1 MGTTIKYAKRILG
14 MMLTAMLMA
23 CLGFASAIQ
32 TSAAAAGDHLK
43 LATELSFVE
52 ILLIVIIVILVI
64 ALIAGG
70 IIFFVVLNKK
80 KETPGQQ
87 NVPMS
92 NYPVQQPMQQ
102 QNPPYAAPQPYQSP
116 QPQAPMNNPAPMPMQ
131 NNGFNN
137 PVVNNPR
144 TGNLRTN
151 NPRTFNP
158 ITNEGTGD
166 AAILGTGTAG
176 FILLRKNGGDKVC
189 INKAEFIIGKEQ
201 AKVDYC
207 INNNNSIS
215 RKHAKISVRAGKCY
229 ISDLGS
235 TNSTYINGT
244 KLNPNQE
251 VALIPGD
258 KVKFSN
264 EEFEFIG

>member
-1 MGTTIKYAKRILG
+1 MND
-14 MMLTAMLMA
+14 
-23 CLGFASAIQ
+23 
-32 TSAAAAGDHLK
+32 TS
-43 LATELSFVE
+43 SV
-52 ILLIVIIVILVI
+52 
-64 ALIAGG
+64 
-70 IIFFVVLNKK
+70 
-80 KETPGQQ
+80 
-87 NVPMS
+87 
-92 NYPVQQPMQQ
+92 
-102 QNPPYAAPQPYQSP
+102 
-116 QPQAPMNNPAPMPMQ
+116 PMQ

-137 PVVNNPR
+137 PVVTDPRTGNIRTNNPR

-151 NPRTFNP
+151 TPRTFNP

-166 AAILGTGTAG
+166 AAILGAGTTS
-176 FILLRKNGGDKVC
+176 FILLRKNGGDKIC

-207 INNNNSIS
+207 ISNNNSIS